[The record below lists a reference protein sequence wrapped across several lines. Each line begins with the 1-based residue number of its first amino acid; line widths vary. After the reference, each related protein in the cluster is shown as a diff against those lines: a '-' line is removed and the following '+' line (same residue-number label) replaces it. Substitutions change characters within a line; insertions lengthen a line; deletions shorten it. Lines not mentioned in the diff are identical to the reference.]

1 MGRTPTGSSPSVKNT
16 KRCETQ
22 IWYQYQLQNCAP
34 ESDFGW
40 CNWTSRPAQIAV
52 LLFFMTT
59 AYESPTRR
67 RKSRLQ
73 EASLLE
79 GPMLLLQSIRGFK
92 TNRSLLW
99 LGCVPLALFGL
110 GLFNL
115 SAHAAEMPE
124 LSAAFLAN
132 NLWLLVATILV
143 IFMNAGFAM
152 VEAGMC
158 RQKNAVNILA
168 KNLFVFAL
176 AITAYWFVG
185 YSLMYGDAIAAG
197 FLYFNGLFFD
207 PAVTPELISEAGL
220 VPSVDFLF
228 QAAFAGTAATI
239 VSGLVA
245 ERVKFGEFVVFS
257 LILTAFIYPIA
268 GSWEWNGGWLN
279 SVGDKEFIDFAGSS
293 IVHSVGAWAGL
304 IGAMLLGPR
313 IGKFIDGKPQA
324 IPGHN
329 MAIATLGA
337 LILWIGWYGFNP
349 GSQLA
354 MDQWVPYVAVTT
366 TLAAAGGAIGATVIS
381 TLTSG
386 KPDLT
391 MIINGILAG
400 LVSITAGCGNL
411 TFVGSWVAGLIGGII
426 VVFAVSALDASGID
440 DPVGAFSVH
449 GVCGVWGTLVVGLWG
464 FDIQGDGSPLGLLVG
479 GGISQLGI
487 QALGCAAYAIWT
499 IVTCWI
505 AWSVIGGLF
514 GGIRVTEREETEGLD
529 IGEHGME
536 AYPDFVS
543 SGR

>member
-1 MGRTPTGSSPSVKNT
+1 
-16 KRCETQ
+16 
-22 IWYQYQLQNCAP
+22 
-34 ESDFGW
+34 
-40 CNWTSRPAQIAV
+40 
-52 LLFFMTT
+52 MTT
-59 AYESPTRR
+59 ALHSPSRR
-67 RKSRLQ
+67 RVARLQ
-73 EASLLE
+73 EVSLLE
-79 GPMLLLQSIRGFK
+79 GPMLLLRSIRGFSSH
-92 TNRSLLW
+92 RSLMW
-99 LGCVPLALFGL
+99 LACVPVAFIGL

-124 LSAAFLAN
+124 LNAAFLAN

-176 AITAYWFVG
+176 AVTAYWFVG
-185 YSLMYGDAIAAG
+185 FSLMYGDPITAG
-197 FLYFNGLFFD
+197 WLYFNGLFFD
-207 PAVTPELISEAGL
+207 PSVSPQLIGEAGL
-220 VPSVDFLF
+220 VPTVNFLF

-257 LILTAFIYPIA
+257 LVLTAFIYPVA
-268 GSWEWNGGWLN
+268 GSWTWNEGWLFQL
-279 SVGDKEFIDFAGSS
+279 DFIDFAGSS

-304 IGAMLLGPR
+304 VGAMLLGPR
-313 IGKFIDGKPQA
+313 LGKFVNGRAQA
-324 IPGHN
+324 MPGHN

-349 GSQLA
+349 GSQLQ
-354 MDQWVPYVAVTT
+354 MDQWVPYLAVTT

-381 TLTSG
+381 TITSG

-400 LVSITAGCGNL
+400 LVSVTAGCAHL
-411 TFVGSWVAGLIGGII
+411 TLSGAWLAGLVGGII
-426 VVFAVSALDASGID
+426 VVFSVSALDALGID

-464 FDIQGDGSPLGLLVG
+464 FQIQGDGSALGLFVG
-479 GGISQLGI
+479 GGFSQLWVQFI
-487 QALGCAAYAIWT
+487 GCAAYAIWT
-499 IVTCWI
+499 VVTCWI
-505 AWSVIGGLF
+505 AWQVIGLFF
-514 GGIRVTEREETEGLD
+514 GGIRVTEEEEIAGLD

-536 AYPDFVS
+536 AYPDFAS
-543 SGR
+543 AGN

>member
-1 MGRTPTGSSPSVKNT
+1 
-16 KRCETQ
+16 
-22 IWYQYQLQNCAP
+22 
-34 ESDFGW
+34 
-40 CNWTSRPAQIAV
+40 
-52 LLFFMTT
+52 MTT
-59 AYESPTRR
+59 AFHAPPQRR
-67 RKSRLQ
+67 RKTLQ

-79 GPMLLLQSIRGFK
+79 GPMLLLKSIRGFSS
-92 TNRSLLW
+92 NRAMTW
-99 LGCVPLALFGL
+99 LACAPLALMGL
-110 GLFNL
+110 GIFTL
-115 SAHAAEMPE
+115 SAKAEELPE

-176 AITAYWFVG
+176 AVTAYWFVG
-185 YSLMYGDAIAAG
+185 YSLMYGDSVIDGWLYFAG
-197 FLYFNGLFFD
+197 FFFD
-207 PAVTPELISEAGL
+207 PTVTAETISDAGL
-220 VPSVDFLF
+220 VPTVDFLF
-228 QAAFAGTAATI
+228 QSAFAGTAATI

-245 ERVKFGEFVVFS
+245 ERIKFGEFVIFALV
-257 LILTAFIYPIA
+257 LTAFIYPVA

-279 SVGDKEFIDFAGSS
+279 SVGSVEFIDFAGSS

-304 IGAMLLGPR
+304 VGAMLLGPR
-313 IGKFIDGKPQA
+313 IGKYVDGKVQA

-329 MAIATLGA
+329 MSIATLGA

-366 TLAAAGGAIGATVIS
+366 TLGAAGGAIAATVIS
-381 TLTSG
+381 TITSK

-400 LVSITAGCGNL
+400 LVSVTAGCGNL
-411 TFVGSWVAGLIGGII
+411 TLMGSWVAGAVGGII
-426 VVFAVSALDASGID
+426 VVLSVAALDAAGID

-449 GVCGVWGTLVVGLWG
+449 GVCGVWGTIVIGLWG
-464 FDIQGDGSPLGLLVG
+464 YDVQGDGSGLGLFVG
-479 GGISQLGI
+479 GGIEQLGI
-487 QALGCAAYAIWT
+487 QALGAAAYAIWT
-499 IVTCWI
+499 VVTCYI
-505 AWSVIGGLF
+505 AWQIIGSLF
-514 GGIRVTEREETEGLD
+514 GGIRVTEQEESEGLD

-536 AYPDFVS
+536 AYAGFS
-543 SGR
+543 TTNN

>member
-1 MGRTPTGSSPSVKNT
+1 
-16 KRCETQ
+16 
-22 IWYQYQLQNCAP
+22 
-34 ESDFGW
+34 
-40 CNWTSRPAQIAV
+40 
-52 LLFFMTT
+52 MTT
-59 AYESPTRR
+59 ALHPPSRR
-67 RKSRLQ
+67 RKARLQ
-73 EASLLE
+73 EASLIE

-92 TNRSLLW
+92 SNRSMLW

-110 GLFNL
+110 GIFNL
-115 SAHAAEMPE
+115 SARAAEMPA
-124 LSAAFLAN
+124 LSAQFLAN

-176 AITAYWFVG
+176 AVTAYWFCG
-185 YSLMYGDAIAAG
+185 YSLMYGDPVAAG
-197 FLYFNGLFFD
+197 WLYFNSLFFD
-207 PAVTPELISEAGL
+207 PTVTPEIISSDGL
-220 VPSVDFLF
+220 VPTVDFLF

-245 ERVKFGEFVVFS
+245 ERVKFGEFVIFALV
-257 LILTAFIYPIA
+257 LTAVIYPIS
-268 GSWEWNGGWLN
+268 GSWQWNGGWL
-279 SVGDKEFIDFAGSS
+279 SEMGFIDFAGSS

-304 IGAMLLGPR
+304 VGAMLLGPR
-313 IGKFIDGKPQA
+313 IGKYVNGKTQA
-324 IPGHN
+324 MPGHN

-349 GSQLA
+349 GSELQ
-354 MDQWVPYVAVTT
+354 MDQYVAYVAVTT

-400 LVSITAGCGNL
+400 LVSITAGCGNM
-411 TFVGSWVAGLIGGII
+411 TMVGSWVAGLIGGII
-426 VVFAVSALDASGID
+426 VVFSVAALDAAGID

-449 GVCGVWGTLVVGLWG
+449 GVCGIWGTVVVGLWG
-464 FDIQGDGSPLGLLVG
+464 IKGMSPEDFSVGIGLFNG
-479 GGISQLGI
+479 GGFSQLGI
-487 QALGCAAYAIWT
+487 QALGAGAYAIWAL
-499 IVTCWI
+499 VTCWI
-505 AWSVIGGLF
+505 AWSVIGALF
-514 GGIRVTEREETEGLD
+514 GGIRVTEEEEINGLD

-536 AYPDFVS
+536 AYPDFAS
-543 SGR
+543 AGN

>member
-1 MGRTPTGSSPSVKNT
+1 
-16 KRCETQ
+16 
-22 IWYQYQLQNCAP
+22 
-34 ESDFGW
+34 
-40 CNWTSRPAQIAV
+40 
-52 LLFFMTT
+52 MTT
-59 AYESPTRR
+59 ALHSPNRR
-67 RKSRLQ
+67 RTARLQ
-73 EASLLE
+73 EVSLLD
-79 GPMLLLQSIRGFK
+79 GPMLLLRSIRGFSSH
-92 TNRSLLW
+92 RSLMW
-99 LGCVPLALFGL
+99 LACVPIALFGL

-124 LSAAFLAN
+124 LNAAFLAN

-176 AITAYWFVG
+176 AVTAYWFVG

-197 FLYFNGLFFD
+197 WLYFNGLFFD
-207 PAVTPELISEAGL
+207 PAVTPELIGEAGL
-220 VPSVDFLF
+220 VPTVDFLF

-268 GSWEWNGGWLN
+268 GSWQWNGGWL
-279 SVGDKEFIDFAGSS
+279 SELGFVDFAGSS

-304 IGAMLLGPR
+304 VGAMLLGPR
-313 IGKFIDGKPQA
+313 IGKFVNGKAQA
-324 IPGHN
+324 MPGHN

-337 LILWIGWYGFNP
+337 LVLWIGWYGFNP

-366 TLAAAGGAIGATVIS
+366 TLAAAGGAIGATVVS
-381 TLTSG
+381 TMTSG

-400 LVSITAGCGNL
+400 LVSVTAGCGNL
-411 TFVGSWVAGLIGGII
+411 TLAGAWLAGLVGGVI
-426 VVFAVSALDASGID
+426 VVFSVSTLDSLGID

-464 FDIQGDGSPLGLLVG
+464 FDIQGDGSALGLFVG
-479 GGISQLGI
+479 GGFNQLWV
-487 QALGCAAYAIWT
+487 QFVGCAAYAIWT
-499 IVTCWI
+499 VLTCWI
-505 AWSVIGGLF
+505 AWQVIGSFF
-514 GGIRVTEREETEGLD
+514 GGIRVSEDEEISGLD

-536 AYPDFVS
+536 AYPDFAS
-543 SGR
+543 AGN